1 MTLQPNI
8 TFFLR
13 TNVLNHPHVP
23 HDLLS
28 QCQQNIPINYQILV
42 KVSVLNRHS
51 QFKGPQSLTM
61 TTSYRMPEA
70 FNMKLVKDDFEES
83 ETNLPSKQLLISIV
97 RMGSM
102 NSVPKTTIS
111 DHQDYDLFFLPSNMK
126 HLLKRCQ
133 TKLSDLCLPKTFTKK
148 LCVVQSSSTGLEQP
162 KMATT

>member
-1 MTLQPNI
+1 MWLGYIGQHTVDNATQHNC
-8 TFFLR
+8 FLR

-83 ETNLPSKQLLISIV
+83 ETNLPSKQLLLSIV
-97 RMGSM
+97 RMGAM
-102 NSVPKTTIS
+102 HFVPKTTTS
-111 DHQDYDLFFLPSNMK
+111 DHQDDYLFFPKSNMQY
-126 HLLKRCQ
+126 LLKRCQ
-133 TKLSDLCLPKTFTKK
+133 NELSDLCLPKT
-148 LCVVQSSSTGLEQP
+148 SSKTL
-162 KMATT
+162 